1 MHSENDSQNIGKLQ
15 LEPTAALVMQW
26 ALKLYNEETTLRFIN
41 QMDLSSGDN
50 LYRKCNSACEWYE
63 EIILNRKSFIKY
75 LIERELSTA
84 KQEYQLVILAAGKSP
99 LTIEILSKHSA
110 KVHSILEVD
119 IAGMEEK
126 KNLYLELFP
135 EFQGKLECINANIA
149 SPDILGMIVSLNIG
163 YRHDLPVIILMEGIS
178 YYLKKQELKD
188 IIASFKKDKK
198 CIFIIEYLVPYH
210 YVNRSRISISK
221 DIFRII
227 HEDCGLDSINSYT
240 KEELRSF
247 FRENGG
253 DLLASYSMADMEMAR
268 TGTKTYFKNISD
280 GWIECVIGSVG
291 TSQTSQNTTYDS
303 I

>member
-1 MHSENDSQNIGKLQ
+1 MHSQNDSQNIGKLQ

-26 ALKLYNEETTLRFIN
+26 ALKLYNEEATLRFIN
-41 QMDLSSGDN
+41 RLDLSSGDN

-63 EIILNRKSFIKY
+63 EVILNRKGFIKY

-110 KVHSILEVD
+110 KLHSILEVD

-135 EFQGKLECINANIA
+135 EFQGKLECINANII
-149 SPDILGMIVSLNIG
+149 SSDIQEVIGSLNIR
-163 YRHDLPVIILMEGIS
+163 YRHDLPTIVLMEGIS

-188 IIASFKKDKK
+188 VIASFKKNNK
-198 CIFIIEYLVPYH
+198 CIFIIEYLVPYQ
-210 YVNRSRISISK
+210 YVDRSRIYIPK

-227 HEDCGLDSINSYT
+227 HEDCGLDSITSYT

-253 DLLASYSMADMEMAR
+253 DLLASFSMADMEMAR
-268 TGTKTYFKNISD
+268 TGTKTYFKNVSA
-280 GWIECVIGSVG
+280 GWIECIIGSVG
-291 TSQTSQNTTYDS
+291 TSQTHNNM